1 VSYSAAGVRQDSGLA
16 EWWRTKMKHSN
27 PAMFIVVGAL
37 MLLGF
42 LLSEHGLTSAQFQ
55 STVASP
61 VLLPAL
67 DRITHHPAPTTTAT
81 ATPVHLVQSVEAF
94 IHPAQILAN
103 TRWDD
108 LSKLDQP
115 LWAQSSAPQADC
127 TGVANGTCVETRAG
141 LSLCNL
147 NNICVIKV
155 DLNRNTLQPRVVIA
169 PSGGTAWLSS
179 MATTVGGIA
188 AINGDY
194 FSGCPDTSPPLN
206 CGEGL
211 TFVEGTDFTDYSG
224 SEWQNRRSLGINGS
238 YDPNIGWPNEQND
251 FHWLTLGGGPQVTFG
266 GEYRWRCWYQGY
278 NTDGDCTCSNNTVV
292 INDEL
297 FGCSANNWWN
307 RPQSFVG
314 FSDDRNTLYL
324 AASRPGYNKT
334 PHEMH
339 DVLWVHG
346 ARNTL
351 KLDGGGSSGLYFNDG
366 GYSFAWNGSRE
377 VASAWVIVPYT
388 VPPSPTP
395 PPAGSWHVEYFSDR
409 NLGGR
414 CYDGYESTTYMVKQW
429 GSGSPASGCP
439 NDSFSARFTRTMN
452 FSGGDYRF
460 HCQHDDGCRIFI
472 DGQLRLDA
480 WWDSSFTGHDWGG
493 VLSSGNHEVKIEYY
507 ENSGDARLEA
517 WWQGAGY
524 LPTEQG
530 CSAGEWC
537 AEYWGNVDL
546 QGAAFMR
553 LNEGGGV
560 LDHNWGAGGPGTPYG
575 LPGDRFSD
583 RFQRTVGFAC
593 GRYRFNVFSDDGVRL
608 WVGNQLLLDQWHPQ
622 AASFQV
628 EADLQAGNAV
638 VRVEHYEE
646 AGGAGIHLDW
656 QQMSSCATPTPTIT
670 PTPTPLPTFTP
681 TATPT
686 ATVCPDYTPPPG
698 IGVEDIQTIVAHWGE
713 TPSSLG
719 WEPRFD
725 LNADG
730 RVDIIDVM
738 RTGAAWGTMC

>member
-1 VSYSAAGVRQDSGLA
+1 
-16 EWWRTKMKHSN
+16 MKRDN
-27 PAMFIVVGAL
+27 PARLFVTGTLV
-37 MLLGF
+37 LLGCLLF
-42 LLSEHGLTSAQFQ
+42 LQHRASAQSQ
-55 STVASP
+55 STLTETV
-61 VLLPAL
+61 VLPAF
-67 DRITHHPAPTTTAT
+67 DRTADDVAPTTIVTV
-81 ATPVHLVQSVEAF
+81 TPVYRARSVEAVMS
-94 IHPAQILAN
+94 PAHIL
-103 TRWDD
+103 TSIQWDE
-108 LSKLDQP
+108 LNAWNQSS
-115 LWAQSSAPQADC
+115 WAQSLAPQTDC
-127 TGVANGTCVETRAG
+127 TGVANGNCVETRAG

-169 PSGGTAWLSS
+169 PSGGTAWLSA
-179 MATTVGGIA
+179 MATSVGGIA

-194 FSGCPDTSPPLN
+194 FSGCPDNSPPLN

-211 TFVEGTDFTDYSG
+211 TFVEGTDYTDYSG
-224 SEWQNRRSLGINGS
+224 SEWQNRRSLGMNGS
-238 YDPNIGWPNEQND
+238 YDPNIGWPNEQNS

-278 NTDGDCTCSNNTVV
+278 NTDGDCACSSNTVV
-292 INDEL
+292 INDEF

-307 RPQSFVG
+307 RSQSFVG

-366 GYSFAWNGSRE
+366 GYSFAWNGGRE
-377 VASAWVIVPYT
+377 VANAWVIVPYS

-409 NLGGR
+409 NLSGR
-414 CYDGYESTTYMVKQW
+414 CYDGYESTTYVLKQW
-429 GSGSPASGCP
+429 GSGSPAGGCP

-452 FSGGDYRF
+452 FSGGSYRF

-493 VLSSGNHEVKIEYY
+493 SLSSGNHEVKIEFY

-524 LPTEQG
+524 LPSEQG

-560 LDHNWGAGGPGTPYG
+560 LDHNWGAGGPGTSYG
-575 LPGDRFSD
+575 LPGDHFSD
-583 RFQRTVGFAC
+583 RFQRTVSFAC

-608 WVGNQLLLDQWHPQ
+608 WVGNQLLLDEWHPQ

-628 EADLQAGNAV
+628 EADLLAGNAV
-638 VRVEHYEE
+638 VRVEHYED

-656 QQMSSCATPTPTIT
+656 QQVSSCATPTPTIT

-713 TPSSLG
+713 TPGSPG

-730 RVDIIDVM
+730 RVDIMDIM
-738 RTGAAWGTMC
+738 RTGAVWGMTC